1 MSFVIEIK
9 FRAEDEVGHH
19 LFIRKHQTRVIDT
32 TRPKNRTVLVCNI
45 PPWCPTTQIKR
56 LFSPYGSIVST
67 EFQLKPGKGAEEE
80 FNEIDLK
87 ELEDKFKVAY
97 IVFAKEHSI
106 NNLKMASESGEKMI
120 VSTLE
125 NPIITGLESYCARY
139 NQSFPNLKK
148 LQNEITT
155 WMSDFE
161 EKNSEEKTETA
172 EDGWTAVKGK
182 GTTRRIEEEQNEM
195 KMKAAKK
202 RKKGQL
208 LNFYQ
213 FQIRESKKQKIV
225 ELREKFEADK
235 KKVERMKQDR
245 KFKPMTA

>member
-9 FRAEDEVGHH
+9 FRSEDEVGHH

-32 TRPKNRTVLVCNI
+32 TRPKNRTILVCNI
-45 PPWCPTTQIKR
+45 PPWCPTNQIKR

-67 EFQLKPGKGAEEE
+67 EFQLKPGKAEE
-80 FNEIDLK
+80 IDELEMK

-97 IVFAKEHSI
+97 IVYAKEQSI
-106 NNLKMASESGEKMI
+106 ANLKTASENGDKMI
-120 VSTLE
+120 VSTIE
-125 NPIITGLESYCARY
+125 NPVITGLESFCARY
-139 NQSFPNLKK
+139 NQSFPNIKK

-161 EKNSEEKTETA
+161 ENAEEKKNA
-172 EDGWTAVKGK
+172 EEAEEGWTAVKGK
-182 GTTRRIEEEQNEM
+182 GTTRRTEEEQNEM
-195 KMKAAKK
+195 KAKAAKK

-213 FQIRESKKQKIV
+213 FQIRESKKQKII

>member
-9 FRAEDEVGHH
+9 FRVEDEVGHH

-45 PPWCPTTQIKR
+45 PPWCPTSQIKR
-56 LFSPYGSIVST
+56 LFSLYGSIVST
-67 EFQLKPGKGAEEE
+67 EFQLRPGKADESD
-80 FNEIDLK
+80 DLDQK

-97 IVFAKEHSI
+97 IVFAKEQSI
-106 NNLKMASESGEKMI
+106 ANLKTASENGDKMV
-120 VSTLE
+120 VSTIE
-125 NPIITGLESYCARY
+125 NPVITGLESYCASY
-139 NQSFPNLKK
+139 NQSFPNIKK
-148 LQNEITT
+148 LQNEINT

-161 EKNSEEKTETA
+161 ESNAEQKVESTEE
-172 EDGWTAVKGK
+172 GWTAVKGK
-182 GTTRRIEEEQNEM
+182 GTTRRTEEDQNEM

-213 FQIRESKKQKIV
+213 FQIRESKKQKII

-235 KKVERMKQDR
+235 KKVDRMKQDR
-245 KFKPMTA
+245 KFKPMTS